1 MNTKNTRDAILIC
14 LVMSS
19 SCLANESDGTLD
31 LDENGAFENETPKPR
46 YRDPAWD
53 EITPNK
59 RAQRLADRASDATIE
74 KWCAANGGEL
84 STENLAAAWA
94 EAAAWIEGGWQKP
107 GDENAFVMPKPKK
120 AKHVGD
126 RLSSSGST
134 EVEEAI
140 ASDAAVADA
149 EEQIAI
155 PRVTTDELP
164 AAEPS
169 DEELAE
175 LEEDP
180 IGYDS
185 IPAGG
190 MGEPVS

>member
-1 MNTKNTRDAILIC
+1 MNTKNTREAILIC

-19 SCLANESDGTLD
+19 ACGANIDIGNDDDDDDG
-31 LDENGAFENETPKPR
+31 GETRAR
-46 YRDPAWD
+46 YPEPSMD

-74 KWCAANGGEL
+74 KWCQANGGDL

-94 EAAAWIEGGWQKP
+94 EAAAWLEGGWQRP
-107 GDENAFVMPKPKK
+107 GDETAFVMPKPKK

-140 ASDAAVADA
+140 ASDAPVAEA
-149 EEQIAI
+149 EQAAA
-155 PRVTTDELP
+155 P
-164 AAEPS
+164 ATEEPS

-175 LEEDP
+175 LEEEP
-180 IGYDS
+180 IGYDM